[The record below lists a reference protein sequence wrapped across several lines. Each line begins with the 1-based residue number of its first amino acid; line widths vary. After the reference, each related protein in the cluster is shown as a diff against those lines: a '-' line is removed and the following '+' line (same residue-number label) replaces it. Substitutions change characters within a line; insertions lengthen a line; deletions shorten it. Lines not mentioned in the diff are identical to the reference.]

1 MVFKEILNGGNV
13 QAVTC
18 AITITFLHT
27 VLQHTSYTRWYSV
40 VVE

>member
-13 QAVTC
+13 QAVAC

-27 VLQHTSYTRWYSV
+27 LVQHTSYTRLYSV
-40 VVE
+40 